1 MPVLLS
7 TGRCWE
13 EPSNHNWYA
22 IVVSPTMYAIAVSPT
37 MPSVYKALAR
47 GREGR
52 REGKKGK
59 RKGKARGKYY
69 KWKKKEIK

>member
-1 MPVLLS
+1 
-7 TGRCWE
+7 
-13 EPSNHNWYA
+13 
-22 IVVSPTMYAIAVSPT
+22 MYAIAVSPT